1 MIYIGSDHA
10 GFEMKG
16 VLKDYL
22 QSELKLDFLDLGI
35 FSTDSMDYPDI
46 AREVSEKVSEYPDSF
61 GILICGT
68 GIGMS
73 IVANKFNGVRAA
85 SVVNETMAE
94 MARRHNNANLAC
106 FGSRLSDA
114 ETMKKLAKIFLETKF
129 DGEERHQRRVDK
141 ITAIEKNRK

>member
-10 GFEMKG
+10 GFEMKN

-22 QSELKLDFLDLGI
+22 QSELKLEFLDLGV
-35 FSTDSMDYPDI
+35 FSGDSTDYPDI
-46 AREVSEKVSEYPDSF
+46 AREVAEKVSEYPESF
-61 GILICGT
+61 GFLICGT

-73 IVANKFNGVRAA
+73 ITANKFNGVRAA

-94 MARRHNNANLAC
+94 MSRRHNNANLAC
-106 FGSRLSDA
+106 FGSRLTDT
-114 ETMKKLAKIFLETKF
+114 ETAKKLAKIFLETKF